1 MEKESR
7 INLSEITLG
16 RSMGKAEAHKVI
28 EKFIYSCSHDLRAP
42 VSSIQGLLRIAEYY
56 PNHEETHK
64 CLEMIEACTQKMDK
78 MIRSLEEY
86 MINSQHEIQK
96 EEVNGQ
102 ELVEQIVGNYEEQL
116 SSKGITVL
124 KEINIT
130 MPWMTD
136 RHSTYQII
144 KHLLA
149 NAINFS
155 DSEKKE
161 KKILIRISAT
171 RYDSLIEVIDNGL
184 GIPDSDQEKIFDV
197 FYRASAQSEG
207 LGMGLFLV
215 NHLSQRIRA
224 NLSFNSIPKMG
235 SCFRVN
241 IPSY

>member
-1 MEKESR
+1 MEKEC
-7 INLSEITLG
+7 NTGVSETT
-16 RSMGKAEAHKVI
+16 GKDMARVEAHKII

-42 VSSIQGLLRIAEYY
+42 VSSIQGLVRIAEYY
-56 PNHEETHK
+56 PHHEETHK

-86 MINSQHEIQK
+86 MINAQHEIRK
-96 EEVNGQ
+96 EEVNGA
-102 ELVEQIVGNYEEQL
+102 EVIEQIVNDCEEQL
-116 SSKGITVL
+116 TSKGITVL
-124 KEINIT
+124 KEINIP

-144 KHLLA
+144 KHLFV
-149 NAINFS
+149 NAITFCDN
-155 DSEKKE
+155 EKKE
-161 KKILIRISAT
+161 RKILVRINAT

-184 GIPDSDQEKIFDV
+184 GIPENDQEKIFDV
-197 FYRASAQSEG
+197 FFRGSAQSEG

-224 NLSFNSIPKMG
+224 SLSFNSIPKMG

-241 IPSY
+241 IPNY